1 MERKW
6 HGRYPQK
13 FRIRAV
19 ERMNSCDNVLRL
31 ARELRLN
38 RGLLYKW
45 RHRLDPAN
53 DQAQSEATVR
63 NSTESTLR
71 MEIDKLKRLL
81 ANKTVEVDFFRGAL
95 QKSRGSTPEQ
105 RYLWR
110 AGVYDAIR
118 DVVARQLEC
127 RANVPVGA
135 SEPSGVLPVFSGPS
149 ADRGK
154 HDNAICHSGDCL
166 ATSAALRVQAHHG
179 GTRAAWDEGE
189 SQTGRTNDAEREP
202 LDDPTP

>member
-1 MERKW
+1 VERKW
-6 HGRYPQK
+6 HEQYPQK

-19 ERMNSCDNVLRL
+19 ERTNSCDNVLPL

-38 RGLLYKW
+38 CSLLYKW

-53 DQAQSEATVR
+53 GQVQGEATVR
-63 NSTESTLR
+63 NSRESTLR
-71 MEIDKLKRLL
+71 KEVDKLKRLL

-110 AGVYDAIR
+110 AGVYGAIR

-127 RANVPVGA
+127 RANVPVRA
-135 SEPSGVLPVFSGPS
+135 SEPGGILPIFSDPS
-149 ADRGK
+149 ADRGE
-154 HDNAICHSGDCL
+154 HDGRLCHSGDCL
-166 ATSAALRVQAHHG
+166 EHRRRYGYRRV
-179 GTRAAWDEGE
+179 T
-189 SQTGRTNDAEREP
+189 AERG
-202 LDDPTP
+202 